1 MIRVVLIALA
11 FLALTLVLLPFQLI
25 GLAFDLRLQRTIP
38 HLYHRVLCA
47 LIGVRIREV
56 GMRSTASPALILSN
70 HASWLDICVI
80 SALAPVV
87 FVAKSEVAG
96 WPVFGWLAKLQRT
109 IFINRQARHQTGAAT
124 REIAGR
130 LLGGDAVVLFAEGTS
145 SDGIRVL
152 PFRSSLVGAVHHAL
166 GNSTHHTSITVQP
179 MSLAYVGF
187 GGVPMGRGLRERVAW
202 YGDADLI
209 PHLLA
214 RAVVRRRRRHGELGR
229 GQGLRH
235 ERGSQG
241 DHARGGKIGPAHD
254 RGGTACCAAGT
265 DGIGAGP
272 RTAASGTGLTCV
284 DAMVHRVLRL
294 CGVRVT
300 MRSPSRAP
308 PDRTNPCKFAISAAP
323 ACAFPPSA
331 SAATISASAPI
342 SKPRAR

>member
-1 MIRVVLIALA
+1 MIRVILIALA

-25 GLAFDLRLQRTIP
+25 GIAFDLRLQRTIP

-56 GMRSTASPALILSN
+56 GRRSTASPALILSN
-70 HASWLDICVI
+70 HVSWLDICVI

-96 WPVFGWLAKLQRT
+96 WPVFGWLARLQRT

-166 GNSTHHTSITVQP
+166 GNSTHHTYVTVQP

-187 GGVPMGRGLRERVAW
+187 GGVPMGRGLRDRVAW
-202 YGDADLI
+202 YGDADLV
-209 PHLLA
+209 PHLLHVLSSGAVDVTVSWGEAVAYDMSADRKAIA
-214 RAVVRRRRRHGELGR
+214 RDAEKSVRRM
-229 GQGLRH
+229 
-235 ERGSQG
+235 
-241 DHARGGKIGPAHD
+241 
-254 RGGTACCAAGT
+254 
-265 DGIGAGP
+265 
-272 RTAASGTGLTCV
+272 TAA
-284 DAMVHRVLRL
+284 ALR
-294 CGVRVT
+294 G
-300 MRSPSRAP
+300 AP
-308 PDRTNPCKFAISAAP
+308 PARAAP
-323 ACAFPPSA
+323 APALEPLSELA
-331 SAATISASAPI
+331 
-342 SKPRAR
+342 

>member
-1 MIRVVLIALA
+1 MVRAISIALA

-56 GMRSTASPALILSN
+56 GARSTANPALILSN
-70 HASWLDICVI
+70 HVSWLDICVI

-87 FVAKSEVAG
+87 FVAKSEVAR
-96 WPVFGWLAKLQRT
+96 WPLFGWLAKLQRT

-145 SDGIRVL
+145 SDGTRVL

-166 GNSTHHTSITVQP
+166 GATTNHTHVIVQP

-209 PHLLA
+209 PHLLHVLASGAVDVTVSWGEATAYDMSADRKAIA
-214 RAVVRRRRRHGELGR
+214 RDSEKSVRRM
-229 GQGLRH
+229 
-235 ERGSQG
+235 
-241 DHARGGKIGPAHD
+241 
-254 RGGTACCAAGT
+254 
-265 DGIGAGP
+265 
-272 RTAASGTGLTCV
+272 TAA
-284 DAMVHRVLRL
+284 ALR
-294 CGVRVT
+294 
-300 MRSPSRAP
+300 PAP
-308 PDRTNPCKFAISAAP
+308 PVRTTSAP
-323 ACAFPPSA
+323 ALQQPQPLQKLA
-331 SAATISASAPI
+331 
-342 SKPRAR
+342 